1 MCAAIDGVAIGRG
14 RHRRG
19 RDRPA
24 HDGAFY
30 FMSDSR
36 LLHLD
41 PLDNVLVT
49 IQTLEAGDRVVIAG
63 QAFAVPCRL
72 TLGHKLAARD
82 IRCGEKILKYH
93 MPIGSAT
100 RDIAAGEHVHLHNMK
115 SDYMDTATM
124 QARHSLPD
132 RLPSGKAP

>member
-1 MCAAIDGVAIGRG
+1 
-14 RHRRG
+14 
-19 RDRPA
+19 
-24 HDGAFY
+24 
-30 FMSDSR
+30 MSDSK
-36 LLHLD
+36 LLRLD
-41 PLDNVLVT
+41 PLDNVLVA
-49 IQTLEAGDRVVIAG
+49 IQTLEAGDSVVIDGRALS
-63 QAFAVPCRL
+63 VPCRL

-124 QARHSLPD
+124 QARHSLAG
-132 RLPSGKAP
+132 LPLPGNSP